1 MENEFEKIAIR
12 VSLVSVVWNLILS
25 VFKLIAGFVAHSG
38 AMISDAVHSA
48 SDVFSSIIVMI
59 GVRISGKA
67 SDKDHPYGHERM
79 ECVAA
84 IVLATVLAGTGVGIG
99 YAAVKTL
106 LDGEYA
112 SEIPGMLALIAAV
125 VSILV
130 KEAMF
135 WYTRYYAKKIDSSA
149 VMADA
154 WHHRSDALSSVGAL
168 IGIGGARLGFPIM
181 EPIASIVIC
190 VFIEKA
196 AFDIFKDAIDK
207 MVDKACDE
215 QTEEALKNCALNTK
229 GVEQVDLL
237 KTRIFGNK
245 VYVEMEI
252 GADEN
257 LSLKDSH
264 AIAENVHDAIEQ
276 GWPKIKTYPDS
287 CESKNVMMPGSKGL
301 NPHELAHKWMK
312 TLGPPNM
319 SLKVGC

>member
-1 MENEFEKIAIR
+1 MENEFEKTAIR

-106 LDGEYA
+106 LNGEYA
-112 SEIPGMLALIAAV
+112 SEIPGLLALIAAV

-190 VFIEKA
+190 VFIEEA

-276 GWPKIKTYPDS
+276 GWPKIKHILIH
-287 CESKNVMMPGSKGL
+287 V
-301 NPHELAHKWMK
+301 NPVRM
-312 TLGPPNM
+312 
-319 SLKVGC
+319 

>member
-1 MENEFEKIAIR
+1 MEVMDMENEFEKTAIR

-215 QTEEALKNCALNTK
+215 QTEEALRNCALNTK
-229 GVEQVDLL
+229 GVERVDLL

-276 GWPKIKTYPDS
+276 GWPKIKHILIH
-287 CESKNVMMPGSKGL
+287 V
-301 NPHELAHKWMK
+301 NPVRM
-312 TLGPPNM
+312 
-319 SLKVGC
+319 

>member
-1 MENEFEKIAIR
+1 MENEFEKTAIR

-135 WYTRYYAKKIDSSA
+135 WYTRHYAKKIDSSA

-215 QTEEALKNCALNTK
+215 QTEEALRNCALNTK
-229 GVEQVDLL
+229 GVERVDLL

-276 GWPKIKTYPDS
+276 GWPKIKHILIH
-287 CESKNVMMPGSKGL
+287 V
-301 NPHELAHKWMK
+301 NPVRM
-312 TLGPPNM
+312 
-319 SLKVGC
+319 

>member
-1 MENEFEKIAIR
+1 MEHTENKKQESMDNNQIAMKVSAVSIAI
-12 VSLVSVVWNLILS
+12 NLILS
-25 VFKLIAGFVAHSG
+25 VLKLIAGIVAHSG
-38 AMISDAVHSA
+38 AMVSDAIHSA
-48 SDVFSSIIVMI
+48 SDVGSTLIVI
-59 GVRISGKA
+59 VGVRLSGKQ
-67 SDKDHPYGHERM
+67 SDQEHPYGHERM
-79 ECVAA
+79 ECVSS
-84 IVLATVLAGTGVGIG
+84 IILSGLLLATGIG
-99 YAAVKTL
+99 IGISGLENIVKSTS
-106 LDGEYA
+106 GKA
-112 SEIPGMLALIAAV
+112 IEIPGMLALIAAV

-196 AFDIFKDAIDK
+196 AFDIFKDAVDK

-215 QTEEALKNCALNTK
+215 QTEKALRNCALNTK

-276 GWPKIKTYPDS
+276 GWPKIKHILIH
-287 CESKNVMMPGSKGL
+287 V
-301 NPHELAHKWMK
+301 NPVRM
-312 TLGPPNM
+312 
-319 SLKVGC
+319 